1 MRSYI
6 ADQRRQAMCLFV
18 KGRAGQR
25 ASKDPP
31 QMNTASAP
39 PALCTEWQ
47 VIESSMETR
56 GIMDWL
62 KVMVNRA
69 NPSGA
74 DRRNVSAT

>member
-56 GIMDWL
+56 GIGL
-62 KVMVNRA
+62 AEGHGKQGESIR
-69 NPSGA
+69 S
-74 DRRNVSAT
+74 